1 MATLFDDFSFG
12 DEDEPKSLV
21 ARLYQNGAVEAV
33 VNCLRDNASC
43 FIVAATG
50 CGKTEI
56 AVLLIQAMG
65 AQDGALVISPR
76 IELVEQTAARLRSR
90 GMACGIE
97 RAHIK
102 SDDAVTV
109 ACYDSLLKKRRY
121 EKFLGVKLVV
131 VDESHL
137 NYTPAAIKMLGYFK
151 EAGAKIVGM
160 TATPRTGKSKT
171 LDQFYGPC
179 PFTYLYRDALEDGYL
194 VPVKL
199 WMTVLEDLDLSQCM
213 SAYGDYDG
221 EKVER
226 WLKQERNLQ
235 AVASLIVQQ
244 YDHQPSVVFCQTIS
258 HSELLRDILARHGV
272 IAAIVHSD
280 TNRLTAEE
288 RWQMLK
294 DFEAGKYDV
303 ILNVGCLTL
312 GWDFPP
318 IKKVFLARPTMSH
331 DLYGQMFGRGTRP
344 LPGVVD
350 GLRTA
355 AERKAAIAKSD
366 KPYFEVFDFADVSR
380 HNKLVTA
387 TDILHP
393 QCDEVLKKR
402 VNAAREK
409 QTCIDIDPILEA
421 ERKALAAERA
431 AQDLLE
437 MSNRAGIAANAK
449 FKLTE
454 RDAFAEVKRP
464 KQDGR
469 RYRVMLWGK
478 YKFQP
483 FHAVP
488 TNYLRWKLDNC
499 KEPTNHPGYFP
510 ALRAEIA
517 RRLTGMD

>member
-1 MATLFDDFSFG
+1 MASLFDDFIF
-12 DEDEPKSLV
+12 EEETPKLLIE
-21 ARLYQNGAVEAV
+21 RPYQGAAV
-33 VNCLRDNASC
+33 QAMKSCLAESESC
-43 FIVAATG
+43 FVVMATG
-50 CGKTEI
+50 VGKTEV
-56 AVLLIQAMG
+56 AVLLIKAMG
-65 AQDGALVISPR
+65 AEDGALVISPR

-90 GMACGIE
+90 GLACGIE
-97 RAHIK
+97 RAHIR
-102 SDDAVTV
+102 SDEPVTV

-121 EKFLGVKLVV
+121 EKFLGVKVVV

-137 NYTPAAIKMLGYFK
+137 NYTPAAIKMLGYLK

-160 TATPRTGKSKT
+160 TATPRTGKTDT

-179 PFTYLYRDALEDGYL
+179 PFTYLYRDAVNDGFL

-199 WMTVLEDLDLSQCM
+199 WMTVLEDLDLSQCV
-213 SAYGDYDG
+213 SKYGDYDA
-221 EKVER
+221 EKVEG

-235 AVASLIVQQ
+235 AVASLIVQH

-272 IAAIVHSD
+272 HAAIVHSD
-280 TNRLTAEE
+280 TNRLTPEE
-288 RWQMLK
+288 RRQMLL

-318 IKKVFLARPTMSH
+318 VRKVFLARPTMSH

-344 LPGVVD
+344 LTGVVD

-355 AERKAAIAKSD
+355 EERRAAIAASA
-366 KPYFEVFDFADVSR
+366 KPHFEIFDFADVSR

-393 QCDEVLKKR
+393 EADELLKKR
-402 VNAAREK
+402 VNKRRENSSAA
-409 QTCIDIDPILEA
+409 IDLDPILEA
-421 ERKALAAERA
+421 ERKALAAEKA
-431 AQDLLE
+431 AQDMLE
-437 MSNRAGIAANAK
+437 MSKRAHLAAHGR
-449 FKLTE
+449 FSLTE
-454 RDAFAEVKRP
+454 RDAFADVTRP
-464 KQDGR
+464 KQNGR
-469 RYRVMLWGK
+469 RYTVMLWGK
-478 YKFQP
+478 YKRQP
-483 FHAVP
+483 FHSVP
-488 TNYLRWKLDNC
+488 TNYIRWKLENC

-517 RRLTGMD
+517 RRMTGMK